1 MMETSRQARGDR
13 INRVTDYGNNKY
25 KERAREEDG
34 VEYGGACELHDG
46 GR

>member
-1 MMETSRQARGDR
+1 METSRQARGDR
-13 INRVTDYGNNKY
+13 INRVTEYGNNKY
-25 KERAREEDG
+25 KGRAREEDG